1 LRGIPVL
8 LLSLAFLAAGGC
20 SLGSSERELHGA
32 VLIVLDTL
40 RADGLSS
47 YGNGRRTSPH
57 LDALAEKGV
66 LFERAVSHASG
77 TLPAFVGLL
86 SGRYPS
92 AEVMDGELLS
102 SMVEQLR
109 DAGFR
114 TAAFTEG
121 GYVSSF
127 YGIDL
132 GFGEFLEEEGAVHL
146 TIGGR
151 AMHGRAGG
159 IEETFRRA
167 EAWLRENGSAA
178 FFLMVHTYEVHTP
191 YRRLDFA
198 TGLER
203 GRLPESFEIGKVAE
217 ALSDRQPPSDAELAY
232 VRALYDG
239 GVAAADRHV
248 RGLLDVLKELGLAE
262 ETLVVLTSDHGED
275 LGDRAPPRPGTHGH
289 SLYDELLLVPLVI
302 YDPRLEGAV
311 SRVRA
316 QVRLVDVLP
325 TILDLLGVPEDPR
338 SNGRSLAPLMRG
350 EETEDRPAYAQIVTI
365 NGGARKVALREGSY
379 KLIQNA
385 FPKVPA
391 VELYDLAA
399 DPAEARNLAS
409 EEKELREQL
418 QEKLRRA
425 RAPVAEGGLPNYRP
439 GKPTPR
445 ALKEQL
451 EALGYVE

>member
-1 LRGIPVL
+1 MR
-8 LLSLAFLAAGGC
+8 F
-20 SLGSSERELHGA
+20 
-32 VLIVLDTL
+32 
-40 RADGLSS
+40 
-47 YGNGRRTSPH
+47 TSPSV
-57 LDALAEKGV
+57 AA
-66 LFERAVSHASG
+66 RC
-77 TLPAFVGLL
+77 T
-86 SGRYPS
+86 
-92 AEVMDGELLS
+92 EV
-102 SMVEQLR
+102 
-109 DAGFR
+109 
-114 TAAFTEG
+114 
-121 GYVSSF
+121 
-127 YGIDL
+127 
-132 GFGEFLEEEGAVHL
+132 
-146 TIGGR
+146 
-151 AMHGRAGG
+151 AGG

-167 EAWLRENGSAA
+167 EAWLRENGSDA

-191 YRRLDFA
+191 YRRLDYA

-203 GRLPESFEIGKVAE
+203 GRLPERFEIPKVAE
-217 ALSDRQPPSDAELAY
+217 ALSDRRPPSDTELAY
-232 VRALYDG
+232 IRALYDG

-248 RGLLDVLKELGLAE
+248 GALLDVLEELGLAE
-262 ETLVVLTSDHGED
+262 RTLVVVTSDHGED

-311 SRVRA
+311 SRVPA

-350 EETEDRPAYAQIVTI
+350 EETGDRPAYAQIVTI
-365 NGGARKVALREGSY
+365 KGGARKVALREGSH

-385 FPKVPA
+385 FPRSP
-391 VELYDLAA
+391 
-399 DPAEARNLAS
+399 PSSSTTWPPIRRRRGIWQARRS
-409 EEKELREQL
+409 ELREQL

-445 ALKEQL
+445 ALKERL